1 MRATAIAAAL
11 LVYSAPSESGAAIRA
26 TATIDTRAPGAQI
39 APEIFGQFAEEL
51 GREIEDGI
59 WVGPNSSI
67 PNIGGYRRDV
77 VEALQRLH
85 VPVVRWPG
93 GCYAD
98 TYHWRNG
105 IGPRDKRPVTVNYS
119 WGGVE
124 QRNQFGTDEYFNF
137 AELIGAKTY
146 LSVNLGSGTPA
157 EAREWVEYVS
167 SSLRSSVAD
176 ERRANGREKPWKL
189 DYVGLG
195 NEMWGCGGDQT
206 AEEASAIMRRFA
218 TYLQIGP
225 KLIASGASDRDYHW
239 TDVLMQAQGP
249 YHAPS
254 PFYGISL
261 HYYTV
266 PTGNWEHKG
275 SAIGFPESEW
285 ASTLGRT
292 RQLEDMI
299 EHHEAIMDKA
309 DPQKKV
315 GLMVDE
321 WGTWYDPAPG
331 SNPAFLVQENTLRDA
346 LVAATN
352 FHIFMRHADRV
363 RMANIAQMVNV
374 LQSMIRTD
382 GARMVLTPTYY
393 AFLMYRP
400 FQGATAL
407 SVNVSTPNYSLGSET
422 VPAIDVTA
430 ARGTDGATYIG
441 LINADPNES
450 ADVSLALNGAGA
462 VRVTGEL
469 LTASKMD
476 ARNDFGQPE
485 QVHPVPFTSARWSAG
500 KLQVSVPGKSVAVL
514 KLQ

>member
-1 MRATAIAAAL
+1 MLRRFFVASAVLGFCAACPAD
-11 LVYSAPSESGAAIRA
+11 AAIHA
-26 TATIDTRAPGAQI
+26 SATINTKAAGVRI
-39 APEIFGQFAEEL
+39 APEIYGQFAEEL
-51 GREIEDGI
+51 GQGIEPGI
-59 WVGPNSSI
+59 WVGEESPI
-67 PNIGGYRRDV
+67 PNVHGYRRDV
-77 VEALQRLH
+77 VEALPRLH

-105 IGPRDKRPVTVNYS
+105 VGPRAKRPVTINYS

-124 QRNQFGTDEYFNF
+124 PRNQFGTHEYFDF

-146 LSVNLGSGTPA
+146 LSVNIGSGTPA

-167 SSLRSSVAD
+167 SPLHSAIAD
-176 ERRANGREKPWKL
+176 ERRANGRDKPWTL

-206 AEEASAIMRRFA
+206 AEEASAIMRQFA

-239 TDVLMQAQGP
+239 TEVLMGAAGP
-249 YHAPS
+249 YHGPS
-254 PFYGISL
+254 PFTGVSL
-261 HYYTV
+261 HYYTI

-285 ASTLGRT
+285 ASTLKHT
-292 RQLEDMI
+292 RDLEDMI
-299 EHHEAIMDKA
+299 AQHIAIMDKA
-309 DPQKKV
+309 DPQKKI

-331 SNPAFLVQENTLRDA
+331 SNPAFLVQDNTLRDA

-352 FHIFMRHADRV
+352 FHIFQRHADRV
-363 RMANIAQMVNV
+363 RMAAIAQMVNV

-382 GARMVLTPTYY
+382 GPKMLRTPTYY
-393 AFLMYRP
+393 AYLIYQP

-407 SVNVSTPNYSLGSET
+407 PVTTSSPDYAVGASKLPVF
-422 VPAIDVTA
+422 DVTA
-430 ARGTDGATYIG
+430 AKGSGGAIHVG
-441 LINADPNES
+441 LINADPNDS
-450 ADVSLALNGAGA
+450 ADVELTLDAAAGKLISGQ
-462 VRVTGEL
+462 V
-469 LTASKMD
+469 LTAAKIDSH
-476 ARNDFGQPE
+476 NGFGAPE
-485 QVHPVPFTSARWSAG
+485 QVRPVPFAGARWAGG
-500 KLQVSVPGKSVAVL
+500 KLRVSMPAKSIVVL
-514 KLQ
+514 S